1 MHIGTRL
8 VGSQGILV
16 AIVIGLVAAADT
28 GRFER
33 VEDGKC
39 VSVIGTYWRYR
50 RVLASPDSSGGIII
64 VVIRATR
71 RKKEAPIYRLY

>member
-8 VGSQGILV
+8 VGSQGISV

-33 VEDGKC
+33 VEDGKY
-39 VSVIGTYWRYR
+39 VSV
-50 RVLASPDSSGGIII
+50 VDAC
-64 VVIRATR
+64 
-71 RKKEAPIYRLY
+71 